1 MVSKL
6 KYEAHVHQFANACH
20 KWKLFCY
27 MNYMESVIRSGI
39 LVRRIMYPCRQPVCV
54 IYKFM
59 FYHGRDISNWRSS
72 IAVKNISNIRSCQG
86 QCTPHA
92 RFPLTEG
99 GGLISGS
106 PLLGRTGGVVEL
118 VLGSVF
124 IIELDTG
131 LAGIYFHRYY
141 TEYDV
146 CHKQNT

>member
-1 MVSKL
+1 MYSPCQVPP
-6 KYEAHVHQFANACH
+6 H
-20 KWKLFCY
+20 K
-27 MNYMESVIRSGI
+27 RG
-39 LVRRIMYPCRQPVCV
+39 RIN
-54 IYKFM
+54 F
-59 FYHGRDISNWRSS
+59 W
-72 IAVKNISNIRSCQG
+72 
-86 QCTPHA
+86 
-92 RFPLTEG
+92 L
-99 GGLISGS
+99 

>member
-1 MVSKL
+1 MHMECGESL
-6 KYEAHVHQFANACH
+6 LHQ
-20 KWKLFCY
+20 CY
-27 MNYMESVIRSGI
+27 
-39 LVRRIMYPCRQPVCV
+39 VCP
-54 IYKFM
+54 I
-59 FYHGRDISNWRSS
+59 
-72 IAVKNISNIRSCQG
+72 G
-86 QCTPHA
+86 QCTLHA